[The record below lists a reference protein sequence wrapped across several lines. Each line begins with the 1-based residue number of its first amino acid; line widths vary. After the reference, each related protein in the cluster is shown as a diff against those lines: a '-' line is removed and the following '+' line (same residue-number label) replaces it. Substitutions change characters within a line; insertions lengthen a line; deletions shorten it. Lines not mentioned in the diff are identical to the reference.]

1 MFHELI
7 LTNTMTEQLYM
18 AEMEQGHLFHDKPQS
33 TWGAQRPRK
42 RFRSGPGKEKR

>member
-1 MFHELI
+1 MFHVLI